1 MDISLP
7 RARGDER
14 RIAVT
19 PDGCAALLAA
29 GHRVL
34 VEVGAGEGAGHAD
47 DDYARAGA
55 QLVWSPDEAFGRADL
70 VVALHRP
77 SPDEVALMREG
88 SALAGFLHLE
98 AAPAGLVEALAARR
112 LTALALELYEE
123 RGERPVLAA
132 MSDIAGRLAPQ
143 LAARWLETR
152 PGDPPG
158 RGVLLSGTPG
168 VPAAEVVVLGAGV
181 VGAQAARGFL
191 ALGAQ
196 VTVLDH
202 DLHRLRALEPL
213 LHGARLVHASRPTI
227 ARSVTYAE
235 VLVGAVH
242 APGQRAPVLVAEDDV
257 RGMRRGAVVIDYSID
272 QGGCVA
278 TSRPTNLA
286 TPVYVAHGVL
296 HCCLP
301 NTTALVARTASHAIS
316 HELVR
321 LLASRRTLDD
331 APLRAA
337 AAVLDGRVVQPAAR
351 RAP

>member
-19 PDGCAALLAA
+19 PDGCAALVAA
-29 GHRVL
+29 GHRVV

-47 DDYARAGA
+47 EDYVRAGA
-55 QLVWSPDEAFGRADL
+55 QLVWSPDEAYGRADL
-70 VVALHRP
+70 VLALARPSAADVAL
-77 SPDEVALMREG
+77 LREG
-88 SALAGFLHLE
+88 AAVAGFLHLE
-98 AAPAGLVEALAARR
+98 AAPAGVVEALAARGA
-112 LTALALELYEE
+112 TALALELYEE
-123 RGERPVLAA
+123 RGQRPVLVA

-152 PGDPPG
+152 ADPPG

-168 VPAAEVVVLGAGV
+168 VPPAEVVVLGAGT
-181 VGAQAARGFL
+181 VGLQAARGFL

-202 DLHRLRALEPL
+202 DVARLRALEPL
-213 LHGARLVHASRPTI
+213 LHGACLVHATAPTI
-227 ARSVTYAE
+227 ARSAAFAD

-242 APGQRAPVLVAEDDV
+242 APGQRAPVLVTEEAV
-257 RGMRRGAVVIDYSID
+257 RGMRRGAVIVDYSID

-278 TSRPTNLA
+278 TSRPTSLS

-316 HELVR
+316 HEVVR
-321 LLASRRTLDD
+321 LLAPRAGLDD
-331 APLRAA
+331 PALRAA
-337 AAVLDGRVVQPAAR
+337 AVVLAGRVVQPAAR
-351 RAP
+351 RHA